1 MRTFFT
7 AYGAT
12 ALVFLVLD
20 AIWLTT
26 MVDRVYRPGIGHL
39 MADRPNLAAAVPFYF
54 LYVLGVVVFAVMP
67 AVRAQDWTMALG
79 LGALLG
85 LFAYGTY
92 DLTNLATLKGWSV
105 RVSLIDMAWGAVVTA
120 SAATA
125 GMLAASWM
133 SRGA

>member
-1 MRTFFT
+1 MRSFLI

-12 ALVFLVLD
+12 AAAFLVVD
-20 AIWLTT
+20 AIWLST
-26 MVDRVYRPGIGHL
+26 MVNSLYRPRLGGL
-39 MADRPNLAAAVPFYF
+39 LLEQPRLDAAIPFYL
-54 LYVLGVVVFAVMP
+54 LYVLGVVVFAVLP
-67 AVRAQDWTMALG
+67 AARAQDWTVALG

-105 RVSLIDMAWGAVVTA
+105 TITLVDMAWGTVLTA

-125 GMLAASWM
+125 GLLAVQAFG
-133 SRGA
+133 RAA

>member
-1 MRTFFT
+1 MRTYLT

-39 MADRPNLAAAVPFYF
+39 MADRPNLPAAVSFYF
-54 LYVLGVVVFAVMP
+54 LYVLGVVFFAVLP
-67 AVRAQDWTMALG
+67 ALRAQDWTMALG

-105 RVSLIDMAWGAVVTA
+105 RVSLIDMAWGGVVTA
-120 SAATA
+120 CAATA

>member
-1 MRTFFT
+1 MRTT
-7 AYGAT
+7 LIAYGAT
-12 ALVFLVLD
+12 ALTFLVLD
-20 AIWLTT
+20 AIWLMS
-26 MVDRVYRPGIGHL
+26 MVDRLYRPGIGHL
-39 MADRPNLAAAVPFYF
+39 MADRPNLAAAVPFYL

-67 AVRAQDWTMALG
+67 GIKAQDWTVALG

-105 RVSLIDMAWGAVVTA
+105 SVSLIDMAWGAALTA
-120 SAATA
+120 SAATG
-125 GMLAASWM
+125 GMLAATWL

>member
-1 MRTFFT
+1 MRTMLT

-20 AIWLTT
+20 GIWLTT
-26 MVDRVYRPGIGHL
+26 MVDRLYRPGIGHL
-39 MADRPNLAAAVPFYF
+39 MAERPNIAAAVAFYF

-85 LFAYGTY
+85 LVAYGTY
-92 DLTNLATLKGWSV
+92 DLTNLATLKDWSV

-120 SAATA
+120 SAATG